1 MSLSLTTLTKTL
13 PETLKFWA
21 LTYPLQQL
29 YLRSYWHNAAL
40 YDICAALTRTPA
52 EFWASSPDT
61 QLQCQHI
68 IYNDFDR
75 WLAIQDYVIL
85 NVLLL
90 MGVWVSYRG
99 LRWAVG
105 RIFY

>member
-1 MSLSLTTLTKTL
+1 MSVATIAKSI
-13 PETLKFWA
+13 PETLKYFC

-29 YLRSYWHNAAL
+29 YLRSYWHNQSL

-52 EFWASSPDT
+52 EFWASSTET

-75 WLAIQDYVIL
+75 WLAIQDYIIL
-85 NVLLL
+85 NLFLLL
-90 MGVWVSYRG
+90 SVWCGYRVA
-99 LRWAVG
+99 RWV
-105 RIFY
+105 ISKMFC